1 MPKVDK
7 IPCPTPGCGEQLPVR
22 TTKTGK
28 PYVSCQ
34 ECGFDGYARKPKSIR
49 AFFGDEDGA
58 ASPSEKKTEKPD
70 GKKTLENEFFG
81 ASPKEPSGKKDDWD
95 W

>member
-7 IPCPTPGCGEQLPVR
+7 IPCPTPGCGEQLPVK

-34 ECGFDGYARKPKSIR
+34 ECGFDGYARKQKSIR
-49 AFFGDEDGA
+49 AFFGDGDKPA
-58 ASPSEKKTEKPD
+58 PPSEKK
-70 GKKTLENEFFG
+70 
-81 ASPKEPSGKKDDWD
+81 PSKDEWD